1 MRRSMRTEMSIVSQ
15 SKMYKGAN
23 MSNKGLRMSNYLVR
37 ISIVALLL
45 LFFYLAFLLIGIDF
59 DPVLR
64 KLNSMLLGKGIHFLF
79 SRLGWFG
86 LLVAGLVAL
95 HLGESGSWSYMFPG
109 ASGPASS
116 SGRPTIDLNLPPADE
131 PEPASTSD
139 QPQEEVELRRQMEE
153 HILRRLI
160 AKSPPSTNPYLLAN
174 QARETAQLKRQMVDR
189 MPELDPDHSP
199 FWREQRYRII
209 TDSILT
215 NREQADYAPHRLR
228 QMLRE
233 LSNPDSPAF
242 KRMLK
247 IRKNFQEKGTFRC

>member
-1 MRRSMRTEMSIVSQ
+1 MYLLSKVGFSLGGRALSVLLCKLGCSQ
-15 SKMYKGAN
+15 SLA
-23 MSNKGLRMSNYLVR
+23 
-37 ISIVALLL
+37 
-45 LFFYLAFLLIGIDF
+45 LAFVFIVRAVIAAE
-59 DPVLR
+59 PESS
-64 KLNSMLLGKGIHFLF
+64 KMMM
-79 SRLGWFG
+79 
-86 LLVAGLVAL
+86 AP
-95 HLGESGSWSYMFPG
+95 SGS
-109 ASGPASS
+109 SGTASS

-160 AKSPPSTNPYLLAN
+160 AKSPPYTNPDLLVN
-174 QARETAQLKRQMVDR
+174 QAGETAQLKRQMVDR

-228 QMLRE
+228 QMLGE
-233 LSNPDSPAF
+233 LSNPDSPTF
-242 KRMLK
+242 K
-247 IRKNFQEKGTFRC
+247 IKGC

>member
-1 MRRSMRTEMSIVSQ
+1 MM
-15 SKMYKGAN
+15 A
-23 MSNKGLRMSNYLVR
+23 
-37 ISIVALLL
+37 
-45 LFFYLAFLLIGIDF
+45 
-59 DPVLR
+59 P
-64 KLNSMLLGKGIHFLF
+64 
-79 SRLGWFG
+79 
-86 LLVAGLVAL
+86 
-95 HLGESGSWSYMFPG
+95 SGS
-109 ASGPASS
+109 SGTASS

-160 AKSPPSTNPYLLAN
+160 AKSPPYTNPDLLVN
-174 QARETAQLKRQMVDR
+174 QAGETAQLKRQMVDR

-228 QMLRE
+228 QMLGE
-233 LSNPDSPAF
+233 LSNPDSPTF
-242 KRMLK
+242 K
-247 IRKNFQEKGTFRC
+247 IKGC

>member
-1 MRRSMRTEMSIVSQ
+1 MPTGRNVVLFGILILGLIFLFRLLCIHL
-15 SKMYKGAN
+15 
-23 MSNKGLRMSNYLVR
+23 NKKS
-37 ISIVALLL
+37 SFLL
-45 LFFYLAFLLIGIDF
+45 LFFY
-59 DPVLR
+59 
-64 KLNSMLLGKGIHFLF
+64 MFLF
-79 SRLGWFG
+79 LFFSLYCYHLRIYLVSWFGRFG
-86 LLVAGLVAL
+86 LLVAGLMVL
-95 HLGESGSWSYMFPG
+95 DLWESGSWSYMMQPPD

-116 SGRPTIDLNLPPADE
+116 SGRPTMDLNLPPADE

-153 HILRRLI
+153 HIFRRLK
-160 AKSPPSTNPYLLAN
+160 AKSPPYTNPDLLLAN

-215 NREQADYAPHRLR
+215 NREQADYAPHHLR
-228 QMLRE
+228 QMLME
-233 LSNPDSPAF
+233 LSNPNSPTF